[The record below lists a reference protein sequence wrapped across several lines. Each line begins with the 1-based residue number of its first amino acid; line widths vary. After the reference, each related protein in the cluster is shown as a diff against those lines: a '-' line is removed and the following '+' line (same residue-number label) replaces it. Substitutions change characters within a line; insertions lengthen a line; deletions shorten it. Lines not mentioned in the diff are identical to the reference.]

1 MIRKFKVIS
10 CTNPLYQDR
19 EFECNT
25 EIKHNVSV
33 PFSINEYRCIM
44 FNGIEI
50 QLVNGKDEIRGR
62 IL

>member
-1 MIRKFKVIS
+1 M
-10 CTNPLYQDR
+10 DR

-25 EIKHNVSV
+25 EIKNNVSV
-33 PFSINEYRCIM
+33 PFSENEYRCTM

-62 IL
+62 IM